1 MKRIPSLDGF
11 RAISIILVLIAHATY
26 SFGFPAQYHQI
37 AIHGKVGVTMFFVIS
52 GFLITGLLLKEQK
65 LTGKIDIKNFYIRRA
80 LRILPV
86 ALLYILL
93 ISIWRVIENIDLK
106 NSDLIHALTFTVN
119 FAPYRGSWYVG
130 HFWTLSLE
138 EQFYLVWPALLLVF
152 SRQLKVILIGVI
164 IYSCIV
170 RALVHHFSYLE
181 YITLSPFFSYSD
193 AIFIGALGAIFYHK
207 EPAICKRKLFQNYV
221 AQLLA
226 VALIIIFVCL
236 QDSGKLSIISIPF
249 GNCIIAASCL
259 FLIFAYITPSGKL
272 FFKIL
277 NSKILVH
284 IGVLS
289 YSIYIWQQFFFKSE
303 IRVVWRMFP
312 LNILIIYC
320 VALVS
325 YSLWERPFLNIRK
338 RFSSNKLQ
346 PAVD

>member
-1 MKRIPSLDGF
+1 
-11 RAISIILVLIAHATY
+11 VLIAHATY
-26 SFGFPAQYHQI
+26 SFGFPAWFYQI

-52 GFLITGLLLKEQK
+52 GFLITGLLLNEEK

-93 ISIWRVIENIDLK
+93 ISIWRTIENIDLK
-106 NSDLIHALTFTVN
+106 NSDLVHALTFTVN
-119 FAPYRGSWYVG
+119 FAPFRGSWYVG
-130 HFWTLSLE
+130 HFWTLSVE
-138 EQFYLVWPALLLVF
+138 EQFYLVWPAALLVF
-152 SRQLKVILIGVI
+152 SKHLKVILIVVI
-164 IYSCIV
+164 IYSCMV

-181 YITLSPFFSYSD
+181 YITLSPFFNYSD
-193 AIFIGALGAIFYHK
+193 AIFVGALGAIFYH
-207 EPAICKRKLFQNYV
+207 EDPSICQRKLFNNYF

-226 VALIIIFVCL
+226 VCLIILFVYL
-236 QDSGKLSIISIPF
+236 QDGGKFVLISIPF
-249 GNCIIAASCL
+249 GNFIIAVSCL
-259 FLIFAYITPSGKL
+259 YLIFSYVTPSNKL

-277 NSKILVH
+277 NSRVLVH

-320 VALVS
+320 VALIS
-325 YSLWERPFLNIRK
+325 YFLWERPFLNIRR
-338 RFSSNKLQ
+338 RFLSNKLQ